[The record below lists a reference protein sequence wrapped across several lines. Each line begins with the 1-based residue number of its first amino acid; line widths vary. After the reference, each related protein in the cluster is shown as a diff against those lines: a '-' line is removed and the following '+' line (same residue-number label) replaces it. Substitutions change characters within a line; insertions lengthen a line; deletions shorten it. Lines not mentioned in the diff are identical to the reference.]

1 MGAKRLKPK
10 QNQNHERTKRMIS
23 SINQPKAPVRRF
35 RIKTLTFVGL
45 IIGATALLAIIRAQ
59 QVQAETHRGNPFTLA
74 GSWQMVVGV
83 PPGPT
88 FTAYETFTEAGGSV
102 EINSGP
108 GGSTTGIG
116 SWVRTGRRT
125 FLATTVKQQ
134 FDEAGNLTLTT
145 KVRREITLSA
155 TGDDLSGRDNVD
167 LFDPAG
173 NRLPIEIPAGT
184 FHGVR
189 LAPEP
194 LSH

>member
-1 MGAKRLKPK
+1 
-10 QNQNHERTKRMIS
+10 MIS
-23 SINQPKAPVRRF
+23 ANNRSPAPVRWVKT
-35 RIKTLTFVGL
+35 KTLTVIGLLVG
-45 IIGATALLAIIRAQ
+45 AAALLHTIRAQ
-59 QVQAETHRGNPFTLA
+59 QVQAEPQPGNPFTLA
-74 GSWQMVVGV
+74 GSWKMVVGA

-88 FTAYETFTEAGGSV
+88 FTAYETFTEAGGSA

-116 SWVRTGRRT
+116 SWVRTGHRT
-125 FLATTVKQQ
+125 YLATMVKQQ
-134 FDEAGNLTLTT
+134 FDGAGHLTLTT

-155 TGDDLSGRDNVD
+155 SGEELTGRDNVD
-167 LFDPAG
+167 LYDPAG
-173 NRLPIEIPAGT
+173 NRLPVEIPAGT